1 MLVKM
6 LTGKLKVKGTKK
18 MKELYL
24 ILMIISICINAAV
37 HLTEGFSE
45 KTKNI
50 WFAIAIG
57 MGLGS
62 FFAYSW

>member
-1 MLVKM
+1 
-6 LTGKLKVKGTKK
+6 